1 MSGRTYRGPD
11 ECVHSDHRQQMVMR
25 VFRKMLLIL
34 ALQWRLAAREEAAMQ
49 STQPKRSYIV
59 AEGCDYIKPAT
70 AV

>member
-1 MSGRTYRGPD
+1 MFPD
-11 ECVHSDHRQQMVMR
+11 VGASISDHRQQMVMR